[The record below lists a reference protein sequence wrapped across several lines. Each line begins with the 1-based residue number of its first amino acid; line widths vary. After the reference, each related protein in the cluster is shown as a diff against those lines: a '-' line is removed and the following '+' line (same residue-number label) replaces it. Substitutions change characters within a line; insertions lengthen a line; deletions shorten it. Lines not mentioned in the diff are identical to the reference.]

1 MYLDFGT
8 RLRVTE
14 PNILFAAA
22 RSLILKSA
30 GTCLPSECSNLALP
44 LEIKRIVN
52 RFSTKNIKLSIFDNP
67 KVKEVLQVF
76 INNKFSLYMEVIGGS
91 HLAIF
96 FPMPFFRVEPINQ
109 VLVDYNEN
117 TKF

>member
-1 MYLDFGT
+1 MRHKRNESKKVNMYLDFGT
-8 RLRVTE
+8 NLKVTE

-52 RFSTKNIKLSIFDNP
+52 RFSAKNIKLSIFDNP
-67 KVKEVLQVF
+67 KVKEVL
-76 INNKFSLYMEVIGGS
+76 
-91 HLAIF
+91 
-96 FPMPFFRVEPINQ
+96 
-109 VLVDYNEN
+109 
-117 TKF
+117 